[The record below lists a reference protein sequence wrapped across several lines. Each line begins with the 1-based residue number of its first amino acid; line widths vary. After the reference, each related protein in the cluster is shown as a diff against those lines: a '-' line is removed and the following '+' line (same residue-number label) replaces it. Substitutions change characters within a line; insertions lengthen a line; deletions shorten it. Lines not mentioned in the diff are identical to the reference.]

1 MGKENVPPPKNGKRS
16 SQIPTKT
23 LTTESS
29 EALENN
35 ESSEDTDT
43 TETIAEPKKK
53 LGRRLGSVGAK
64 KRHALGLESPAKKQK
79 RQYNKKK

>member
-1 MGKENVPPPKNGKRS
+1 MIFDLIIWFILYFRPDKSTNNEPVRPVIIRMGKENVPPPKNGKRS

-53 LGRRLGSVGAK
+53 
-64 KRHALGLESPAKKQK
+64 
-79 RQYNKKK
+79 YNI

>member
-1 MGKENVPPPKNGKRS
+1 MI

-35 ESSEDTDT
+35 ESSEDTNT

-53 LGRRLGSVGAK
+53 LGRRPGSVK
-64 KRHALGLESPAKKQK
+64 KRHAMGLESPAKKQK

>member
-53 LGRRLGSVGAK
+53 
-64 KRHALGLESPAKKQK
+64 
-79 RQYNKKK
+79 YNI